1 MVIRK
6 AAMLLAGAVLLSAA
20 APSPCPTCKG
30 NGTTASAEADALK
43 GVWLSIE
50 SPVNPYD
57 NANQGVFLMV
67 HTFWMHGPA
76 AMAVEGRAEGM
87 VNGQRR
93 TVPLVFQ
100 DRGDGVYA
108 LSQIWPK
115 EGHWA
120 LVITGRNRGQQ
131 ATVLVRISDE
141 NRIAAVQVTPDKTV
155 SEADVAVALR

>member
-1 MVIRK
+1 MVARS
-6 AAMLLAGAVLLSAA
+6 AGLLLIACLASGFTVRT
-20 APSPCPTCKG
+20 PCPTCKG
-30 NGTTASAEADALK
+30 NATTPDAGTLK

-57 NANQGVFLMV
+57 NANQGVLLVV

-76 AMAVEGRAEGM
+76 AMAVEGRAEGL
-87 VNGQRR
+87 VDGQRR

-100 DRGDGVYA
+100 DRGDGAYA
-108 LSQIWPK
+108 LTQSWPT

-131 ATVLVRISDE
+131 ATALVRISDD
-141 NRIAAVQVTPDKTV
+141 NRVAGVRVTPERAV
-155 SEADVAVALR
+155 SEADVGVALR

>member
-1 MVIRK
+1 MVVRK

-30 NGTTASAEADALK
+30 TATVADAGTLK

-87 VNGQRR
+87 VNGERR
-93 TVPLVFQ
+93 TVPLAFQ

-108 LSQIWPK
+108 LSQSWPK
-115 EGHWA
+115 EGRWA
-120 LVITGRNRGQQ
+120 LVITGRNRGQE
-131 ATVLVRISDE
+131 ASVLVRISED
-141 NRIAAVQVTPDKTV
+141 NRVAGVQVTPDKMV
-155 SEADVAVALR
+155 SESDVGVALR